1 MERVMRVS
9 REQAAENREK
19 IITTAAKLFREKGFD
34 GIGVADLMKAAGL
47 THGGF
52 YGHFNSKE
60 DLMAQ
65 ACERA
70 VDELLQAG
78 EARGKESKDSPYIAF
93 LKNYL
98 SIGHRDHPGA
108 GCVMAALGAEA
119 ARQNPTVRSAFTQ
132 SAKRLVSALME
143 IIPAANKKKA
153 RENSLVTLSMLVGA
167 QTIARAMDDEE
178 ISQEVLALVLKRAKE
193 VS

>member
-1 MERVMRVS
+1 MRVS

-19 IITTAAKLFREKGFD
+19 IITTAARLFREKGFD

-52 YGHFNSKE
+52 YGHFTSKE

-78 EARGKESKDSPYIAF
+78 EARRIESKDLPYHAF

-98 SIGHRDHPGA
+98 SVKHRDHPGA
-108 GCVMAALGAEA
+108 GCIMAALGAEA
-119 ARQNPTVRSAFTQ
+119 ARHNPIVRSAFTQ

-143 IIPAANKKKA
+143 IIPGGNKKRA
-153 RENSLVTLSMLVGA
+153 RENALVTLSMLVGA
-167 QTIARAMDDEE
+167 QTIARALDDEE
-178 ISQEVLALVLKRAKE
+178 TSQEVLALVLKKAKE
-193 VS
+193 IS